1 MSLISILILYL
12 KYYHNSLSHFYEFRK
27 EYYDLGGLQDPR
39 VSIILNFKR
48 FNKRKYCHS
57 YFIV

>member
-39 VSIILNFKR
+39 VSIILNFKDLIKG
-48 FNKRKYCHS
+48 N
-57 YFIV
+57 IVTPIL